1 MSGEMN
7 TSTRNRMQLGMI
19 LVQLWKMWEIRM
31 LLLLSILV
39 QLFLFFTGS
48 IRRQSSNHILRF
60 SIWMAYLGA
69 DLIAFYALGQISRL
83 GDAIHET
90 DPSTGTESL
99 AFFWAPFL
107 LLHLGGQDTFTAFS
121 SEDNNLWLRH
131 LVNLLVE
138 VSLTIYVFWKPVG
151 HSNQLLIPAL
161 FVFVAGIIKYGEKI
175 WALKYGSK
183 SDLNSTSTRY
193 ENDEL
198 PPLSVARERYRDIA
212 CYALHT
218 AQYVRGFLAGE
229 GRATFQMGHAAW
241 FTLVSYFERFIDPG
255 AKVQVIEMELAL
267 IYDDLYTKAMV
278 LRTWKG

>member
-1 MSGEMN
+1 ME
-7 TSTRNRMQLGMI
+7 LAMI
-19 LVQLWKMWEIRM
+19 LVQLWKVWEIRM

-39 QLFLFFTGS
+39 QLFLFFTGG
-48 IRRQSSNHILRF
+48 IRRRSSNHLLRF
-60 SIWMAYLGA
+60 LIWMAYLAA
-69 DLIAFYALGQISRL
+69 DMIAFYALGQISRL
-83 GDAIHET
+83 GNDIHEI

-107 LLHLGGQDTFTAFS
+107 LLHLGGQDTITAFS

-138 VSLTIYVFWKPVG
+138 VSLTIYVFWKAVG

-161 FVFVAGIIKYGEKI
+161 FVFIAGIIKYGERI

-183 SDLNSTSTRY
+183 SDLNSTSTQY

-198 PPLSVARERYRDIA
+198 PPLSVAKERYRDIA

-218 AQYVRGFLAGE
+218 A
-229 GRATFQMGHAAW
+229 
-241 FTLVSYFERFIDPG
+241 
-255 AKVQVIEMELAL
+255 
-267 IYDDLYTKAMV
+267 
-278 LRTWKG
+278 